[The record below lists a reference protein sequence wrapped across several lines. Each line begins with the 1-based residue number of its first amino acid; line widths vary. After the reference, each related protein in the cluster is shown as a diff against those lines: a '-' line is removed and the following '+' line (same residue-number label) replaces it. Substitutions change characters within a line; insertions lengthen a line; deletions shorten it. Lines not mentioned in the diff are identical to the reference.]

1 MLLWAA
7 WGACLLYF
15 WLRMAFWACPQCGER
30 FHGGCDLEA
39 SAAFFAGRCVYCGLQ
54 QTQLEHP
61 LDTEVDG

>member
-1 MLLWAA
+1 
-7 WGACLLYF
+7 
-15 WLRMAFWACPQCGER
+15 MAFWACPQCGER